1 MSPSMINKRNLV
13 SAGVVVL
20 LGLLIYLQVHNW
32 KKFDWATFW
41 NNTSHVNWE
50 FVALS
55 IAITLSTYW
64 LRAVRWRI
72 FLKPMCR
79 TTTAR
84 LLGPQFIGFTGLALL
99 GRPGE
104 MIRPYMIARKENQ
117 TFSSQVAVWLVER
130 IFDMAAV
137 AVMFVIAGF
146 VGDPLWS
153 TLPNH
158 NLASAVRWSA
168 GLFLRRHRGAGRGGR
183 GASKV
188 RLCHR
193 RLPGKTLRG
202 PQSQV
207 CPRPRLQDHLVHR
220 WPSGHQRHSVVP
232 AVVRSVASDVGI
244 DCRWRTGSS
253 PTLTAV
259 SSPSWERP
267 ASCCS
272 WSRRCSVR

>member
-1 MSPSMINKRNLV
+1 HVLLRRWPRHFHTWCHDADDPSMINKRNLV

-55 IAITLSTYW
+55 IALTLSTYW

-84 LLGPQFIGFTGLALL
+84 LIGPQFIGFTGLALL

-137 AVMFVIAGF
+137 AVMFVIFGV
-146 VGDPLWS
+146 VGGPMWG
-153 TLPNH
+153 TLPH
-158 NLASAVRWSA
+158 HKLASAAPWVA
-168 GLFLRRHRGAGRGGR
+168 GLFLAGVLVLAAGGPGWCGVRR
-183 GASKV
+183 S
-188 RLCHR
+188 
-193 RLPGKTLRG
+193 
-202 PQSQV
+202 
-207 CPRPRLQDHLVHR
+207 
-220 WPSGHQRHSVVP
+220 
-232 AVVRSVASDVGI
+232 
-244 DCRWRTGSS
+244 
-253 PTLTAV
+253 
-259 SSPSWERP
+259 
-267 ASCCS
+267 
-272 WSRRCSVR
+272 